1 MVDTVFINQVA
12 WIIVSSFLGALVAT
26 RLGLPSVLG
35 FMTAGI
41 LIGPVGGFVESSAH
55 LEELSHIGI
64 VLLLYLVGLELS
76 FERVRRIGW
85 IALGAGTLQIVFTF
99 ALSYL
104 ILSLLAMDPGS
115 IWILASGLT
124 LSSTIVAVKI
134 LEQKRAT
141 QSLHGQIA
149 LGILLVQDLA
159 VVIILSILSVSG
171 SGDGGSAKQI
181 LATVRSFAGLA
192 VLAFIAIVTARTF
205 LSKRFTTMSRD
216 PTTLFIWGICWL
228 FVVVVLAEALHVSHE
243 AGAFLAG
250 FALAQ
255 LPFNHDLRRRSAP
268 LSHFFTAVFFTLLGV
283 KFETDLS
290 NVNWGHIAILSG
302 FVLFAKPVIIG
313 VVCRILGTSRQT
325 GFLTAITLGHTS
337 EFSFLLVLAAASTG
351 RLDATEAGLLT
362 IVGMATLSI
371 GSVTAF
377 YGKQIGEFLRALPV
391 GSGDGQTPHAIHMRN
406 HVIVVGMNT
415 LGKRIVHSLVERG
428 VPTLAV
434 DTDAGKLKDL
444 PCETL
449 IGSVDQQDVLEETRL
464 ADARLLVSALRI
476 ESVNDLLAYRCKQ
489 HGVPSAIHAVDK
501 MNLDILLSMKT
512 SYILLPKLDGIK
524 RLAKLLEKL
533 GYTSK

>member
-1 MVDTVFINQVA
+1 VGDTLFINQIA
-12 WIIVSSFLGALVAT
+12 WMIVSSFLGALVAT

-41 LIGPVGGFVESSAH
+41 LIGPIGGFVESSAH

-85 IALGAGTLQIVFTF
+85 IALGAGTLQILFTF

-104 ILSLLAMDPGS
+104 ILSLLQMEKS
-115 IWILASGLT
+115 STWILASGLT

-134 LEQKRAT
+134 LEQKRAMQT
-141 QSLHGQIA
+141 LHGQIA

-171 SGDGGSAKQI
+171 SEDGGSKQQI
-181 LATVRSFAGLA
+181 LATVRSFAGMA

-205 LSKRFTTMSRD
+205 LAKRFTVMSRH
-216 PTTLFIWGICWL
+216 PNTLFVWGICWL
-228 FVVVVLAEALHVSHE
+228 FAVVVLAETLHVSHE

-268 LSHFFTAVFFTLLGV
+268 LSHFFTALFFTLLGV

-290 NVNWGHIAILSG
+290 DVNWTHIAVLSG
-302 FVLFAKPVIIG
+302 FVLIAKPVIISI
-313 VVCRILGTSRQT
+313 VCRILGTSGRA
-325 GFLTAITLGHTS
+325 GFLTAITLGHIS
-337 EFSFLLVLAAASTG
+337 EFSFLLVVAAASTG
-351 RLDATEAGLLT
+351 RLNATEAGLLT
-362 IVGMATLSI
+362 LVGMTTLSI

-377 YGKQIGEFLRALPV
+377 YGKQIGEFIGALPA
-391 GSGDGQTPHAIHMRN
+391 SDGAEHPPHSIHIRD

-415 LGKRIVHSLVERG
+415 LGKRIAHSLIERG
-428 VPTLAV
+428 IPTLAV
-434 DTDAGKLKDL
+434 DTDAAKLKDL
-444 PCETL
+444 PCATL
-449 IGSVDQQDVLEETRL
+449 IGSVDQQDVLEEARL
-464 ADARLLVSALRI
+464 AEARLLVSALRI
-476 ESVNDLLAYRCKQ
+476 DSANDLIAYHCQ
-489 HGVPSAIHAVDK
+489 QYNVPSAIHAVDK
-501 MNLDILLSMKT
+501 MNLDNLLSMKT
-512 SYILLPKLDGIK
+512 KYIILPKLDGVK